1 MRGISHPCCSS
12 VPAPPRAR
20 VEATYLPRPC
30 MSPSVCGT
38 SQGVTALPWLPGP
51 ARHGCSPST
60 RDGGRAGQSLVL
72 ACRSCLHRQPHQTCS
87 CPSLSCAWLQ
97 DPVPPA
103 LGRENHQTPR
113 TGLHSSVVK
122 KKKRQKCSKTKPATA
137 SPSAPLCHRG
147 QTGGGQPWPAT
158 SPGAGGQR
166 SQGDGT
172 WPPPCHLCTLPAFL
186 QLLNGFCDTVLHF
199 LVPD

>member
-1 MRGISHPCCSS
+1 MRGISHPRCSS
-12 VPAPPRAR
+12 VPPPPRAR

-30 MSPSVCGT
+30 MSPSVCST

-51 ARHGCSPST
+51 ARHSCSPST
-60 RDGGRAGQSLVL
+60 RDSGRAGQSLVL

-122 KKKRQKCSKTKPATA
+122 KKKDKNAAKQSQRPLLLQLRCAIGGRQEGA
-137 SPSAPLCHRG
+137 SPGLSPLLGLVARGARVMAPGHLLATSAP
-147 QTGGGQPWPAT
+147 
-158 SPGAGGQR
+158 SPL
-166 SQGDGT
+166 SYN
-172 WPPPCHLCTLPAFL
+172 F
-186 QLLNGFCDTVLHF
+186 
-199 LVPD
+199 